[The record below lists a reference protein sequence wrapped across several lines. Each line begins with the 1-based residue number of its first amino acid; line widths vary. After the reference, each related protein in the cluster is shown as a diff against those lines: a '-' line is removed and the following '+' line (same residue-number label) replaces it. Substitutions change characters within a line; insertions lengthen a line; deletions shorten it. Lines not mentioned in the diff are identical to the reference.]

1 MLSLLYGPTLTSYIT
16 KPWDFLLPRKC
27 HYTSLQY
34 KFYVDRTTNKPKWLP
49 LVDAFGT
56 SSMSSWL
63 TLMSPADLSNRQQ
76 WLPTYLSEGFLTTT
90 APNET
95 GKGYKCWGINIPGV
109 LSTFNRE
116 DLLNLKFLTV
126 RVCVCVCVCVCVLS
140 HFSCVCLFAIIWTV
154 AHQAPLPMVFSRQE
168 YWSGLQ
174 CPPPGDLSH
183 PGIEPT
189 CFMSS
194 ALAGRFFTTST
205 TREAQHV
212 PCHL

>member
-1 MLSLLYGPTLTSYIT
+1 MLLALHPCHLGWHWCLLQTFPIDSN
-16 KPWDFLLPRKC
+16 DFLLISQRVFWP
-27 HYTSLQY
+27 
-34 KFYVDRTTNKPKWLP
+34 PLP
-49 LVDAFGT
+49 PTKQGKAISAGELTFQEYSQHST
-56 SSMSSWL
+56 ERIYWISS
-63 TLMSPADLSNRQQ
+63 TLL
-76 WLPTYLSEGFLTTT
+76 
-90 APNET
+90 
-95 GKGYKCWGINIPGV
+95 
-109 LSTFNRE
+109 
-116 DLLNLKFLTV
+116 
-126 RVCVCVCVCVCVLS
+126 CVCVCVCVLS

-189 CFMSS
+189 CFMSFV
-194 ALAGRFFTTST
+194 LAGRFFTTST